1 MLNKK
6 SQVEDWLPL
15 LLTMIFFVFLIL
27 FFSFLDINKDKTT
40 QKAVEFEIITK
51 DSNKLLINYL
61 RSPLA
66 FDNVKNSNM
75 ADAIN
80 YYFITKDKNFNKILN
95 KAKKET
101 KGIDYNKFNLKIVK
115 DLPSGFSYV
124 GFSKH
129 SNENEK
135 DMKNILLSDKKI
147 ALVFGDDKYGLT
159 QDVRN
164 KLDFSFR
171 LTPEL
176 KKPLRGNQALAY
188 VIGVYVGYR
197 V

>member
-80 YYFITKDKNFNKILN
+80 YYFITKDKNLLEQIETETNEFFSSTLETDFSSWLLEIRYEGEELKIESE
-95 KAKKET
+95 KVKE
-101 KGIDYNKFNLKIVK
+101 KGILSRKSIAEIIMPANK
-115 DLPSGFSYV
+115 
-124 GFSKH
+124 
-129 SNENEK
+129 
-135 DMKNILLSDKKI
+135 DKFVEIKLFFIGHEFI
-147 ALVFGDDKYGLT
+147 A
-159 QDVRN
+159 
-164 KLDFSFR
+164 
-171 LTPEL
+171 
-176 KKPLRGNQALAY
+176 
-188 VIGVYVGYR
+188 
-197 V
+197 